1 MKRYRLKPRFYV
13 ITVSAILLGAGLAIN
28 HIDNVCAE
36 TVAERDVTL
45 QIQVEQEEPEP
56 FKIEPAYLGEYKITH
71 YCPCEECCGKTD
83 GITYTG
89 TTATQGRTIAVD
101 PEVIPLG
108 SEVTINGQTYIAED
122 IGGAIKGKRID
133 IFVNSHEEALELG
146 VDYAPVYLEG

>member
-13 ITVSAILLGAGLAIN
+13 ITLSTIIVTAGLAIN
-28 HIDNVCAE
+28 HIDSVCGE
-36 TVAERDVTL
+36 TVDRNTTHY
-45 QIQVEQEEPEP
+45 IQVEQEEPEP
-56 FKIEPAYLGEYKITH
+56 VELESTYLGEYKITH

-101 PEVIPLG
+101 PDVIPLG

>member
-13 ITVSAILLGAGLAIN
+13 ITLSATLLVAGLAIN
-28 HIDNVCAE
+28 HIDTVCGE
-36 TVAERDVTL
+36 TVDRNTVHT
-45 QIQVEQEEPEP
+45 IQVVEEDLEP
-56 FKIEPAYLGEYKITH
+56 IEFETGYLGEYEITH

-89 TTATQGRTIAVD
+89 TTATEGRTIAVD

-108 SEVTINGQTYIAED
+108 SEVTINGQTSTAED
-122 IGGAIKGKRID
+122 IGGAIKGNRID

-146 VDYAPVYLEG
+146 VIYAPVYMEG